1 MEETKQAGS
10 AGPASPLESK
20 QPQASIYSGL
30 QPGPP
35 TDPGQ
40 ADEGMVEDGLTGPSA
55 RPYDVDEHDTHSY
68 QPGERPQEARQLAEQ
83 PRETMD
89 ESSIKKG
96 PMEEHANSEAPI
108 DHKSTDDLDRK
119 YNDPEAARNDV
130 I

>member
-1 MEETKQAGS
+1 MAPENT
-10 AGPASPLESK
+10 SPEESK

-35 TDPGQ
+35 SDPG
-40 ADEGMVEDGLTGPSA
+40 ADENMVEDGIVGPSA
-55 RPYDVDEHDTHSY
+55 RPYDTDAVDSDY
-68 QPGERPQEARQLAEQ
+68 QPGERPQEATQMENQ

-96 PMEEHANSEAPI
+96 PMQEHSTAEAPS
-108 DHKSTDDLDRK
+108 DMKSTDQLDLK
-119 YNDPEAARNDV
+119 YNDPEAARGDV